1 MKTKLVLA
9 TAAGVRGA
17 RNVGIVTEDTRRAPE
32 ILARAEKELARVRRA
47 AETCAAY
54 AAHSW
59 SERHEEGARLLWSR
73 VAALKAAIAELRREM
88 ELSGLLEQG
97 GEAH

>member
-1 MKTKLVLA
+1 VKTKLVLS

-32 ILARAEKELARVRRA
+32 ILARAEKELNKARRA
-47 AETCAAY
+47 AESCSAIARF
-54 AAHSW
+54 SW

-73 VAALKAAIAELRREM
+73 VAALKSAIVELRREM
-88 ELSGLLEQG
+88 ELSGLIH
-97 GEAH
+97 GEAR